1 MKWFSYLLMFV
12 VILLSGT
19 NVWSFERS
27 RTDLN
32 VPTSWETLPVV
43 YYIAKQGSKDIAD
56 GSEIE
61 AVKRSFETWQSVNC
75 SRLTFQFGGL
85 LAEPRA
91 FYVPGGPNKN
101 VVMWIENES
110 DWPYPSDVLAV
121 TQLEYNQQTGTILD
135 ADILMNGYA
144 FQWSTD
150 EQAKKDTHDVQNVVT
165 HEVGHLLGLD
175 HTSVTEATMFAE
187 APAEDVSKRALE
199 KDDKD
204 GLCTI
209 YPQDERDQFGFLTVS
224 TELGLA
230 SCPSSSQQP
239 TTNNPPERGLGC
251 EVAETS
257 GMMLW
262 LFLALCLIA
271 FRRSVR
277 VLS

>member
-1 MKWFSYLLMFV
+1 
-12 VILLSGT
+12 
-19 NVWSFERS
+19 
-27 RTDLN
+27 
-32 VPTSWETLPVV
+32 
-43 YYIAKQGSKDIAD
+43 
-56 GSEIE
+56 
-61 AVKRSFETWQSVNC
+61 
-75 SRLTFQFGGL
+75 
-85 LAEPRA
+85 
-91 FYVPGGPNKN
+91 
-101 VVMWIENES
+101 
-110 DWPYPSDVLAV
+110 
-121 TQLEYNQQTGTILD
+121 
-135 ADILMNGYA
+135 
-144 FQWSTD
+144 
-150 EQAKKDTHDVQNVVT
+150 
-165 HEVGHLLGLD
+165 
-175 HTSVTEATMFAE
+175 MFAE
-187 APAEDVSKRALE
+187 APAEEVSKRALE